1 MRACHTTDDRLFDF
15 VDGIEPDLE
24 GHVESCDHCQEF
36 LAELW
41 IGELTT
47 DLSQPVL
54 RQIRFDEFLRELG
67 QLTVDVATAFGRA
80 IVAYGP
86 AADDDAGRPGTT
98 DSNTASSS
106 LRDHADD
113 EE

>member
-1 MRACHTTDDRLFDF
+1 MRDCRTTDDRLFDF
-15 VDGIEPDLE
+15 VDGIDPDLE
-24 GHVESCDHCQEF
+24 SHVESCDHCQEF

-67 QLTVDVATAFGRA
+67 QLTADVATAFGRA

-86 AADDDAGRPGTT
+86 AADQDAGRPGST
-98 DSNTASSS
+98 DGDTATSS
-106 LRDHADD
+106 LQDNADD